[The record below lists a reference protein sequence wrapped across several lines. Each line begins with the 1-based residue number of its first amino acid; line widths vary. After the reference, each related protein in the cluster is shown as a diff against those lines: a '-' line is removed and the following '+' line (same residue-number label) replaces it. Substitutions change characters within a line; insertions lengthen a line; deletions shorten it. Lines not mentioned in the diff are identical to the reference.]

1 MPGWSDQ
8 QFADGTVVVTTPTG
22 HAYTTRPGISLLFPE
37 WAASTPAPPS
47 TPAAQSAHR
56 TLMIPKRKR
65 TRTQS
70 RADRIRAERAL
81 NDDYV
86 AERNAPP
93 PF

>member
-1 MPGWSDQ
+1 LLQ
-8 QFADGTVVVTTPTG
+8 TN
-22 HAYTTRPGISLLFPE
+22 RPQHKE
-37 WAASTPAPPS
+37 ASTIPGEAHPS

-86 AERNAPP
+86 AKRNAPP